1 MNDTG
6 PSCQLIGAGRAG
18 RVLAH
23 AMTAAGYRFT
33 WIGSRNADN
42 ARRLAV
48 EVGAAA
54 HGVGFENFP
63 RPAGFLILAVPDG
76 EIRRVSAEAAA
87 AGVAGKRGTV
97 AAHLSG
103 ALGSSELDDLRGEG
117 ASVMAFH
124 PAQTFTP
131 ESDPRSVF
139 RGICFDMEGDDPAC
153 ALGEAVASSLGAV
166 PVRLA
171 PEQRVLTHL
180 AMTVA
185 SNYTVSLVRM
195 AETIMVRAGLPPETA
210 HLMLKPL
217 YMNTVRNISEY
228 GASRALTGPVSRG
241 DDEIVSRHLEA
252 LGAMGGGYRM
262 IYKLLAEIALEI
274 TVERGDVAP
283 ERIER
288 IRKILEHIPSPE
300 TL

>member
-1 MNDTG
+1 MNHAV
-6 PSCQLIGAGRAG
+6 PPCQLIGAGRAG
-18 RVLAH
+18 RVLAR
-23 AMTAAGYRFT
+23 AMTAAGYRFN
-33 WIGSRNADN
+33 WIGSRSADH

-54 HGVGFENFP
+54 HGTGFENFP
-63 RPAGFLILAVPDG
+63 RPAGFLILAVPDD

-103 ALGSSELDDLRGEG
+103 ALGSSELGDLRREG

-139 RGICFDMEGDDPAC
+139 KGICFDMEGDDTAC
-153 ALGEAVASSLGAV
+153 ALGEEVARSLGAV
-166 PVRLA
+166 PVRLD

-195 AETIMVRAGLPPETA
+195 AETIMVRAGLPRDTA
-210 HLMLKPL
+210 HMMLKPL
-217 YMNTVRNISEY
+217 FTNTVRNISEH
-228 GASRALTGPVSRG
+228 GTSRALTGPVSRG
-241 DDEIVSRHLEA
+241 DGEVVSRHLDA

-274 TVERGDVAP
+274 TAERGEVSA
-283 ERIER
+283 ERIEQV
-288 IRKILEHIPSPE
+288 RKALEDVPPPD
-300 TL
+300 TV